1 MIKKKINLQL
11 EEFKD
16 QMKSNNNNYE
26 QYLKDELSKHFEESF
41 FER

>member
-16 QMKSNNNNYE
+16 QINNNNNYDL
-26 QYLKDELSKHFEESF
+26 YLKNELSKHFEESF